1 MSATRIERVSMAVV
15 RERARELE
23 AQRIE
28 DAEELFSAGVNEVTV
43 AARAGFPSVGAAAR
57 YFYRKGRP
65 DLARRFNAEYWR
77 RKTQ

>member
-1 MSATRIERVSMAVV
+1 MTTTRTERVSMAVV

-43 AARAGFPSVGAAAR
+43 AARAGFPNVGAAAR
-57 YFYRKGRP
+57 YCYRKGRP